1 MKQENRQSLH
11 LSERQQKTISAMLGM
26 KHSRRPTILE
36 ELMRPEQTNNYLPHE
51 LLPKKR
57 KQKRH
62 HL

>member
-1 MKQENRQSLH
+1 
-11 LSERQQKTISAMLGM
+11 MLEM

-36 ELMRPEQTNNYLPHE
+36 ELMRPEQTHDYLTHE
-51 LLPKKR
+51 LLQKKR